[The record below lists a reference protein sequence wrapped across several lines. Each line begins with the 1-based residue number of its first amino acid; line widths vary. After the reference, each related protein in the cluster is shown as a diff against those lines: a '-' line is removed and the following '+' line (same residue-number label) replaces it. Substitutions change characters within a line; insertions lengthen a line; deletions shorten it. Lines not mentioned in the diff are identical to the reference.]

1 MAMVRFSPIC
11 PAVGSLW
18 QAAKIFSCSSRVL
31 TNLNSSTCIATYTF
45 IHVSR
50 CRKREGGGG
59 TPNLQFSIVFNS
71 VQKWNVFHSLSTHFW
86 YCACVRACACHGHQG
101 YHTCSVVADRL
112 ACHTIIVPGENCTGT
127 CTCHMYVIHMQPC
140 INVKVALVLFLQL
153 CVCG

>member
-1 MAMVRFSPIC
+1 MAMVHFSPIC

-50 CRKREGGGG
+50 CRKRRGEGEL
-59 TPNLQFSIVFNS
+59 PIFSLALCLTQYRSGMFFIACLHIFGIVH
-71 VQKWNVFHSLSTHFW
+71 V
-86 YCACVRACACHGHQG
+86 CVRVHVMATKAIIH
-101 YHTCSVVADRL
+101 VVL
-112 ACHTIIVPGENCTGT
+112 LLIGWPVTLPGENCTGT